1 MNRSPDIIDVM
12 HDITA
17 VLAPL
22 RSRIKSDRHFVERL
36 LHIFSGVT
44 DFRQPLKV
52 VYRLDNI
59 LCICLLIALRG
70 KFTSF
75 HNAGLFIKVRADY
88 FRKPG
93 LIEGDKIP
101 SHDTLRR
108 IFMYID
114 ANELR
119 DCMVMRIRDM
129 LRKIT
134 ASVPDNGGRVRLLS
148 GDGKTFNGPGRKNG
162 PRNVNVFH
170 VLDASHPVCLASVP
184 LEDKDSEIPAF
195 RDLLRRYQL
204 KGTMVTADALHC
216 QTETMEI
223 IRRRGGDYTLTV
235 KDNQESKKQ
244 HIIDMLRINA
254 SKCKYFTH
262 NFCEYEIFVIDYEL
276 TEEDFP
282 HAGSYVRIISHKRA
296 DQKDYKPQPQYFV
309 SSSKNA
315 QLVARTIDMRWTIE
329 TSNWLKDDFLKED
342 DCTFMDRNA
351 IQVMATFNNIAYEL
365 YRVAS
370 AIFDDSCMA
379 ETRLRFEECPEKML
393 AKLLPLLEKQNL
405 TTLLKQNMR
414 GRKKAA
420 QE

>member
-1 MNRSPDIIDVM
+1 MTGNTHIINAMLDIATVP
-12 HDITA
+12 
-17 VLAPL
+17 APL
-22 RSRIKSDRHFVERL
+22 RSRIKSDRHFVDKL
-36 LHIFSGVT
+36 LHIFGGVT
-44 DFRQPLKV
+44 DFRQPFRV

-88 FRKPG
+88 FRKLG

-129 LRKIT
+129 IRKIT
-134 ASVPDNGGRVRLLS
+134 APVPDNGSRVRLLS
-148 GDGKTFNGPGRKNG
+148 GDGKTFNGSGRKDG
-162 PRNVNVFH
+162 TRNVNVFH
-170 VLDASHPVCLASVP
+170 VLDASHSVCLASVP
-184 LEDKDSEIPAF
+184 LEDKDSEIPVF
-195 RDLLRRYQL
+195 RELLRRYQL

-223 IRRRGGDYTLTV
+223 IHRRGGDFTLTV

-244 HIIDMLRINA
+244 HITDVLRINA
-254 SKCKYFTH
+254 SKCRRFTH
-262 NFCEYEIFVIDYEL
+262 NLCDYEIFVIDYEL

-282 HAGSYVRIISHKRA
+282 HAGSYVRVISHKRA
-296 DQKDYKPQPQYFV
+296 GQKDYNPQPQYFV
-309 SSSKNA
+309 SSSKNV
-315 QLVARTIDMRWTIE
+315 QLVAETIDMRWTIE
-329 TSNWLKDDFLKED
+329 MSNWLKDDFLKED
-342 DCTFMDRNA
+342 DCTFMDHNA
-351 IQVMATFNNIAYEL
+351 IRVMATFNNIAYAL

-379 ETRLRFEECPEKML
+379 GTRLRFEECPEQML

-405 TTLLKQNMR
+405 TTLIKQNLR
-414 GRKKAA
+414 GRKKAG
-420 QE
+420 QD